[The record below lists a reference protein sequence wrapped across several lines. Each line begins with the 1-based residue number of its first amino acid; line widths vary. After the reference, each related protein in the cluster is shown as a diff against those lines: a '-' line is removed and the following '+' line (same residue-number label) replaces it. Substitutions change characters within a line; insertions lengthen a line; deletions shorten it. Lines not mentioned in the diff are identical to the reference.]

1 MAATR
6 QSRPGARRQP
16 GGTRRRLAVDRRE
29 GMLRRLVELFLAEGF
44 DALTIDDIAARLH
57 CSKSTLY
64 AVATSKDQLV
74 AAAMK
79 HFFREATE
87 YVETNVAATD
97 DPRDRIAVYLA
108 SVGDRMRGMSQAC
121 YDDMTSS
128 ETADMIYQLNAQASA
143 RRVRELIHEGVE
155 ANIFRPV
162 HAEFIAESVSLLID
176 GIMHGQLLK
185 RTGLSSG
192 DAYHELSALVLN
204 AMTLDGAGSRPKR
217 SARAASN
224 RGSATA

>member
-1 MAATR
+1 MAST
-6 QSRPGARRQP
+6 QETQPTARRQP
-16 GGTRRRLAVDRRE
+16 GGSRRRLAVDRRE
-29 GMLRRLVELFLAEGF
+29 AMLRRLVELFLAEGF
-44 DALTIDDIAARLH
+44 NALTIDDIAARLR

-79 HFFREATE
+79 CFFREATE
-87 YVETNVAATD
+87 YVESNVAATD
-97 DPRDRIAVYLA
+97 DPRDRIAVYLR

-121 YDDMTSS
+121 YDDMTNS
-128 ETADMIYQLNAQASA
+128 ETADLIYQLNAQASA

-155 ANIFRPV
+155 AKVFRPV
-162 HAEFIAESVSLLID
+162 HAEFIGESVSLLID

-185 RTGLSSG
+185 RTGLNSG

-204 AMTLDGAGSRPKR
+204 AMSVDGPGTR
-217 SARAASN
+217 SARTPST
-224 RGSATA
+224 RR